1 MDWTTNM
8 MPSERAPWTDNQLAP
23 VQSKEGFELP
33 PSSETVQYRP
43 VAGTDGVAI
52 KQTTKKVWSWAD
64 GDWWVDMTGEIQG
77 RVDRNG
83 WEYGNNAWKQLT
95 GHPAMQTF
103 TRRRRWSRRARL
115 VERRF
120 EKPVHENDDN
130 SNSIVSTPTPTTTAN
145 VTDEGLRKRTL

>member
-33 PSSETVQYRP
+33 PTSETVQYRP
-43 VAGTDGVAI
+43 VAGSDGVAI
-52 KQTTKKVWSWAD
+52 KHTTKKVWSWAD

-83 WEYGNNAWKQLT
+83 WEYGNNAWRQLT
-95 GHPAMQTF
+95 GRPAMQTF

-130 SNSIVSTPTPTTTAN
+130 SNSIASTPTVTTTAN
-145 VTDEGLRKRTL
+145 VTDEGLRKRS